1 MIIELRI
8 PKKTRYLITI
18 DSEESPAYVSRELQ
32 PGVITVMITAR
43 TPEEAELLRK
53 EQTAILQSEQSRRC
67 AR

>member
-1 MIIELRI
+1 MIIELKI

-18 DSEESPAYVSRELQ
+18 DRDETPAYVSRELQ
-32 PGVITVMITAR
+32 PGIITIMITAR

-53 EQTAILQSEQSRRC
+53 EQNAVLRSA